1 VVQKET
7 LQEKKA
13 DGGHHHDTTTMDH
26 SRKEVDE
33 LKKEPEP
40 RETTADSG
48 GKDGGVQDGVPM
60 PDVDSGLLTPR
71 KRSNRTFT
79 SLHFSGAQN
88 CSLCHDGL
96 KDSKGT
102 DVSIVKSWSATMM
115 ANASRDPFWLAK
127 FRSEVA
133 RAPHLSELVQ
143 DKCTKCHAPMAYH
156 ELKTSKKKVQVF
168 GAGGLLDSSN
178 QLYNHAMGGVSC
190 TVCHQIPDSPKLGT
204 LAGFSGN
211 YNLPVYT
218 IATQQKVLYG
228 PYTNPFPNPMVMH
241 TGFTPKHSSH
251 IRSSKLCGSCHN
263 LKTPFVDKDGKVVP
277 KTPTAEFPEQMIF
290 SEWKHSDYADGRKTP
305 RSCQNCHM
313 KQTSGVKIST
323 RPMNNRIGPR
333 SPFGQHIFVGGN
345 TFMLTL
351 LRDYNKLLGVT
362 STNFAFT
369 LQKTREMLQSAATV
383 RIESPSLQGG
393 ELKFQLLVQNQ
404 SGHKLPTGFPSRRV
418 FLHVQVKDAQG
429 RMVFES
435 GKPRADGSIVGV
447 DADRDGKRYEPH
459 YDEITKPDQVQVYEA
474 IMGNTDKKLTYT
486 LLRAASYLKD
496 NRLLPHGFDKK
507 TAPSDIKVAGKAS
520 SDADFTGGRDVVKY
534 RIKGLSSGAYTVKAT
549 LYLQSVG
556 YRFAQDLFRDN
567 KHREVLLFQYLWNK
581 ATFHVEPI
589 TTTQTTIRP

>member
-1 VVQKET
+1 
-7 LQEKKA
+7 
-13 DGGHHHDTTTMDH
+13 M
-26 SRKEVDE
+26 
-33 LKKEPEP
+33 
-40 RETTADSG
+40 
-48 GKDGGVQDGVPM
+48 
-60 PDVDSGLLTPR
+60 
-71 KRSNRTFT
+71 
-79 SLHFSGAQN
+79 
-88 CSLCHDGL
+88 
-96 KDSKGT
+96 
-102 DVSIVKSWSATMM
+102 
-115 ANASRDPFWLAK
+115 
-127 FRSEVA
+127 
-133 RAPHLSELVQ
+133 
-143 DKCTKCHAPMAYH
+143 
-156 ELKTSKKKVQVF
+156 
-168 GAGGLLDSSN
+168 
-178 QLYNHAMGGVSC
+178 
-190 TVCHQIPDSPKLGT
+190 
-204 LAGFSGN
+204 
-211 YNLPVYT
+211 
-218 IATQQKVLYG
+218 
-228 PYTNPFPNPMVMH
+228 
-241 TGFTPKHSSH
+241 
-251 IRSSKLCGSCHN
+251 
-263 LKTPFVDKDGKVVP
+263 KTPFVDKDGKVVP

-418 FLHVQVKDAQG
+418 FLHVQVKDAQS

-520 SDADFTGGRDVVKY
+520 SDADFTGGRDVVTY